1 MRVQKWSGDVDL
13 RSVFFMSTGAD
24 SIGSRKMCL
33 SGWPVCFEWGVPVFV
48 QGAAVDKWKMFL
60 RGW

>member
-1 MRVQKWSGDVDL
+1 MRVQKWSGDVNL
-13 RSVFFMSTGAD
+13 WSVLFMSAGAD
-24 SIGSRKMCL
+24 SISSRKMCV
-33 SGWPVCFEWGVPVFV
+33 SSRAVCFEWGMPVFI